1 MITFNYENDFTLLQE
16 QTYDEWVGAI
26 IKSESKSLG
35 EINYIFCDDDY
46 LLDINIKHLN
56 HDYYTDIITF
66 NYCEGDLISGDLF
79 ISTDRVKDN
88 AQTYQ
93 VSFEEELLRV
103 MSHGVLHLIGY
114 NDKSEA
120 EERIMRKKEDEKIK
134 LFHVKL

>member
-16 QTYDEWVGAI
+16 QTYDEWVGDI

-114 NDKSEA
+114 NDKAEA
-120 EERIMRKKEDEKIK
+120 EELIMRKKEDEKIK
-134 LFHVKL
+134 MFHVKL

>member
-1 MITFNYENDFTLLQE
+1 MITFNYENDFALLQE

-46 LLDINIKHLN
+46 LLDINITHLN

-114 NDKSEA
+114 NDKAEA
-120 EERIMRKKEDEKIK
+120 EELIMRKKEDEKIK
-134 LFHVKL
+134 MFHVKL

>member
-16 QTYDEWVGAI
+16 QTYDEWIGAI

-79 ISTDRVKDN
+79 ISSDRVKDN

-120 EERIMRKKEDEKIK
+120 EELIMRKKEDEKIK
-134 LFHVKL
+134 MFHVKL

>member
-16 QTYDEWVGAI
+16 QTYDEWIGAI
-26 IKSESKSLG
+26 IRSESKSLG

-56 HDYYTDIITF
+56 HDYFTDIITF

-120 EERIMRKKEDEKIK
+120 EELIMRKKEDEKIK
-134 LFHVKL
+134 MFHVKL

>member
-114 NDKSEA
+114 NDKAEA
-120 EERIMRKKEDEKIK
+120 EELIMRKKEDEKIK
-134 LFHVKL
+134 MFHVKL